1 MHIFDVFKFS
11 IREILMLPEPIE
23 IKDEIK
29 RMMEVMD
36 EKLAV
41 WYGNKL
47 QSYIYREVRGMIDW
61 RSFLELMSRRT
72 DELLKWVKGE
82 VAWEELL
89 NIIYREVRE
98 RRESNLDSF
107 LV

>member
-1 MHIFDVFKFS
+1 MHIFDVFKFP
-11 IREILMLPEPIE
+11 IGEILMLPEPIE

-47 QSYIYREVRGMIDW
+47 QSYIYREVRGIIDW

>member
-1 MHIFDVFKFS
+1 
-11 IREILMLPEPIE
+11 
-23 IKDEIK
+23 
-29 RMMEVMD
+29 
-36 EKLAV
+36 
-41 WYGNKL
+41 
-47 QSYIYREVRGMIDW
+47 
-61 RSFLELMSRRT
+61 MSRRT

>member
-1 MHIFDVFKFS
+1 MHIFDVFKFP
-11 IREILMLPEPIE
+11 IGEILMLPEPIE

>member
-1 MHIFDVFKFS
+1 MHIFDVFKFP
-11 IREILMLPEPIE
+11 IGEILMLPEPIE

-89 NIIYREVRE
+89 NLIYREVRE